1 VQRYEK
7 EKCEELLAH
16 QSSSKIYQFDY
27 FFEKSQQEKSDF
39 NVLCVSDSDSNE
51 DDEDDDDDL
60 VEEEEEKEEEPDKAI
75 VPDKAIEASDN
86 TGESAIKLEEHKEWI

>member
-1 VQRYEK
+1 MQRYEK

-60 VEEEEEKEEEPDKAI
+60 VEEEEEKEE